1 MQTIN
6 TVSTPLIIKQNDNAN
21 TNTNNLRIVKRYVD
35 LNCRLKSNDGGCI

>member
-6 TVSTPLIIKQNDNAN
+6 TVSTPLIIKQNDNA
-21 TNTNNLRIVKRYVD
+21 NTNNLRIVKRYVD

>member
-21 TNTNNLRIVKRYVD
+21 TNNLRIVKRYVD
-35 LNCRLKSNDGGCI
+35 LNCRVKSNDGGCI

>member
-21 TNTNNLRIVKRYVD
+21 TNNLRIVKRYVD
-35 LNCRLKSNDGGCI
+35 LNCRLKSIDGGCI